1 MAKKKAVKE
10 EVNEINPTQEVA
22 SDVKEK
28 GVSRIK
34 ADVKN
39 LQQPLSWCVVA
50 ESELSKN
57 PDIYFTDREQAKRY
71 AHNELLPLKERVS
84 LGDYTDAYWRI
95 ELFV

>member
-10 EVNEINPTQEVA
+10 EVNEVNLTQEVA

-39 LQQPLSWCVVA
+39 LQQPLAWCVVS

-71 AHNELLPLKERVS
+71 AQNELLSVKESVS
-84 LGDYTDAYWRI
+84 VGDYTDAYWRI